1 MLHKLLELG
10 IRYVDVLV
18 HLQTVSDKL
27 CAGDRFFIIDHLL
40 NGALD
45 DGSLLSLLLFLTVEH
60 VIFLFVLLVLLD
72 YTADRMLRDFVVL
85 SDVLLEN
92 VSFKIHF
99 SDGVPS
105 RRWHLLQGPFLIPHA
120 NA

>member
-1 MLHKLLELG
+1 MLHELHELG
-10 IRYVDVLV
+10 FGHVDVLV
-18 HLQTVSDKL
+18 RLQSVSDQL
-27 CAGDRFFIIDHLL
+27 GTGDRFFIIDHLL